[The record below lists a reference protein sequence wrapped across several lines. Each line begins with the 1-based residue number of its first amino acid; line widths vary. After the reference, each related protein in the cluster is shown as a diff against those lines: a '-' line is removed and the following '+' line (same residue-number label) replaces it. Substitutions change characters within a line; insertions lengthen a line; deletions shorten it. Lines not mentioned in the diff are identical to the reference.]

1 MYFIITID
9 TEEDQ
14 WSNYTRDGQ
23 TLENIE
29 SIPKL
34 QSLFEK
40 YGARP
45 TYFISYPVATDPKS
59 IDIFKDIAEL
69 KKGEIGAHCH
79 PWNTPPFIEKINT
92 QSSMLCNLEPDLQYK
107 KLKSLTDT
115 IKENIGVTPVSFRAG
130 RWGYNSDVAINL
142 FKLGYQ
148 TDSSLTPFM
157 NWEIFS
163 GPDLSSSPQ
172 TPFFFNPER
181 PLEQNKNGSML
192 QVPVSI
198 GFNRNCFQLSHQ
210 FYSMVEKNKWSKKI
224 FIGGLSRLGIL
235 KKYWLSP
242 ENSTSEDMVSL
253 IRILQKKGYKYF
265 NFMFHSNSLLP
276 GKTPFVRTSDELNNF
291 IERIETVLAYAVR
304 HDFQFTTLSEIRSR
318 LQEDRR
324 ENV

>member
-1 MYFIITID
+1 MYFLVTID

-14 WSNYTRDGQ
+14 WSDYTRDGQ
-23 TLENIE
+23 TLKNIE

-69 KKGEIGAHCH
+69 KNGEIGAHCH
-79 PWNTPPFIEKINT
+79 PWNTPPFLEEMNT
-92 QSSMLCNLEPDLQYK
+92 KNSMLCNLDSDLQYQ
-107 KLKSLTDT
+107 KLKALTDT
-115 IKENIGVTPVSFRAG
+115 IKENIGVIPVSFRAG

-163 GPDLSSSPQ
+163 GPDLSTSPQ
-172 TPFFFNPER
+172 TPFFFNPEQ
-181 PLEQNKNGSML
+181 PFEPKKNGSML

-198 GFNRNCFQLSHQ
+198 GFNRNCFQLSHR
-210 FYSMVEKNKWSKKI
+210 FYSMVEKNKYSKKI
-224 FIGGLSRLGIL
+224 FIGGFSRLGIF
-235 KKYWLSP
+235 KKKWLSP
-242 ENSTSEDMVSL
+242 ENSTSEEMISL
-253 IRILQKKGYKYF
+253 ICILKKKGYKYL
-265 NFMFHSNSLLP
+265 NLMFHSNSLLP
-276 GKTPFVRTSDELNNF
+276 GKTPFVKNSEDLDAF
-291 IERIETVLAYAVR
+291 IGRIETVLAYAAR
-304 HDFQFTTLSEIRSR
+304 HDFQFATLSEIRPK
-318 LQEDRR
+318 LQEDQI